1 MKQTAGIFVDHRS
14 IESQCINAFNSKNF
28 GVNVFSDPTALFKSI
43 VEAQLDVLVVDSGI
57 ESEDVRMIERYRI
70 ISPKL
75 FIIILGENSGALHE
89 YIEAGSNVVT
99 DLQNIVK
106 VINELQLEK
115 SVKQLIA
122 EEISDTWRLSPA
134 DYHLYSPSAKKI
146 KLTVREYKFLTL
158 LFETNKVVTK
168 EEIKRQIIGGEY
180 FTADQRIALLVARL
194 RKKVH
199 IETGLSIPIKSDYTN
214 GYVFAGPSCIRK

>member
-134 DYHLYSPSAKKI
+134 DYHLYSPSAKK
-146 KLTVREYKFLTL
+146 
-158 LFETNKVVTK
+158 
-168 EEIKRQIIGGEY
+168 
-180 FTADQRIALLVARL
+180 
-194 RKKVH
+194 
-199 IETGLSIPIKSDYTN
+199 
-214 GYVFAGPSCIRK
+214 